1 MVNAMTPQEEKH
13 LQEYNAMTEKQLQDD
28 AKVRRPSGP
37 DIAGL
42 YWCMEAQDVE
52 YVGELHLDIGVMRSL
67 IERFPDD
74 DQIQQGAQCFIRT
87 AINKIDNLIEDIKY
101 ERERAEEFTRI

>member
-37 DIAGL
+37 DIAAL
-42 YWCMEAQDVE
+42 YRCMEAQDVE
-52 YVGELHLDIGVMRSL
+52 HIGELHLDIGVMRSI
-67 IERFPDD
+67 IERFPDN
-74 DQIQQGAQCFIRT
+74 DQIRQMAKYFIRHDL
-87 AINKIDNLIEDIKY
+87 NLIDNLIEEIEY
-101 ERERAEEFTRI
+101 EREQTEEFERI